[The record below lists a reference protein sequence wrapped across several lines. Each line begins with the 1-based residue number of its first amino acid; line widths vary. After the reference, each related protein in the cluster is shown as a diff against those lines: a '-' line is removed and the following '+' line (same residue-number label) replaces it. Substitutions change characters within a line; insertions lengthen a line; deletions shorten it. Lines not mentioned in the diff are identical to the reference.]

1 MQRISWWVGQ
11 RNAPVAATIAI
22 FIPVMGYTLLG
33 HADVHGHYE
42 LTAPDDLWGLTQS
55 AWALAHGQFARIYAP
70 HGTVASPPALP
81 FVLVPVLLVTHAI
94 GVAPGFP
101 TGTSV
106 SLWLFIGPVAI
117 VLGSTALFAIDAV
130 AREWSFSERSRL
142 VLAGVGALGVATVVG
157 GWGHP
162 EDCIALALVVWAAL
176 SMERLGVAGAPRA
189 ALLLGL
195 AIAFQ
200 PIAILGVA
208 AVLARLSWR
217 GAARLWWRL
226 LVPTLLVLIPP
237 LLAERHQTLYVL
249 LKQPTRPK
257 YNSFTPFTHL
267 APALGHGLYGG
278 GPTRSV
284 VTLLAVAVSV
294 LVCHRRYDL
303 PTVLAATAVAFFL
316 RVLFETELNW
326 YYLWPVPALCLLL
339 SMRRSRRRFW
349 LCSISLVASLAVG
362 DHNEMHH
369 NVELWWPALMATL
382 VLMLLSIG
390 PSPSRWLEL
399 ARRRLAVPVADG
411 VEVGS
416 VVGADL
422 HPVELSPGT
431 QTISVLASP
440 QELPDHVVFI
450 AD

>member
-1 MQRISWWVGQ
+1 MQRISLWFGQ
-11 RNAPVAATIAI
+11 RNAPVVATIAM

-33 HADVHGHYE
+33 HAHTHGHYE
-42 LTAPDDLWGLTQS
+42 LVAPDDLWGLTQS
-55 AWALAHGQFARIYAP
+55 AWALAHGQFTHIYAP
-70 HGTVASPPALP
+70 NGSVASPPALQ
-81 FVLVPVLLVTHAI
+81 FVLAPVLLVTHAI
-94 GVAPGFP
+94 GVAPRFP
-101 TGTSV
+101 AGTPV

-142 VLAGVGALGVATVVG
+142 ALAAVGALGVADVVG

-162 EDCIALALVVWAAL
+162 EDCVALALVVWAAL

-200 PIAILGVA
+200 PVAILGLA
-208 AVLARLSWR
+208 PVLARLSWR
-217 GAARLWWRL
+217 GAVRLWWRL
-226 LVPTLLVLIPP
+226 LLPTLLVLIPP
-237 LLAERHQTLYVL
+237 LVAERNQTLYVL
-249 LKQPTRPK
+249 FHQPTRPK
-257 YNSFTPFTHL
+257 YNSLTPFTHL

-278 GPTRSV
+278 GPIRSV
-284 VTLLAVAVSV
+284 VTLFAVAVAV

-303 PTVLAATAVAFFL
+303 PSVLAVTAMAFFL

-349 LCSISLVASLAVG
+349 LCSIGLAASLAVG
-362 DHNEMHH
+362 NHNEVHH
-369 NVELWWPALMATL
+369 NIELWWPALMATQ

-390 PSPSRWLEL
+390 PSARRWVEL
-399 ARRRLAVPVADG
+399 ARRRLFVPCSRRPAEFGSIANVDGHLRLADG
-411 VEVGS
+411 PEVNAVDLVE
-416 VVGADL
+416 
-422 HPVELSPGT
+422 ELRWDQSET
-431 QTISVLASP
+431 
-440 QELPDHVVFI
+440 D
-450 AD
+450 